1 MKRLVI
7 NHEYVK
13 SMSTSRNR
21 AIELA
26 SRYSTTLAE
35 HVAKCVIYSNTTNNL
50 EHWVGEISHKLS
62 IVNQI
67 TLKPSGK
74 KLIPKSYE
82 DTIFDSMGTDKA
94 DVYIL
99 LEDLHYQYEKTY
111 PPFDVTDGLIDRLF
125 RVFSEMKKAIIPILS
140 SKNDFVDRN
149 FRSLIYDILNN
160 GLC

>member
-74 KLIPKSYE
+74 KLNPKSYE
-82 DTIFDSMGTDKA
+82 DTIFDSMGTDRA
-94 DVYIL
+94 DTYIL
-99 LEDLHYQYEKTY
+99 LEDLHHQYENTY
-111 PPFDVTDGLIDRLF
+111 PEFDITDELVDRLF
-125 RVFSEMKKAIIPILS
+125 RVFNKMKKTIIPILA
-140 SKNDFVDRN
+140 SKNDYTEDD
-149 FRSLIYDILNN
+149 FRLLVYDALK
-160 GLC
+160 